1 MPPTVYFESA
11 GPTLPF
17 IAQQLQSLKPESQ
30 VFLGVQSG
38 SQPWLLPLVESHFNH
53 TSRYQDPVSDASES
67 DCPTTETREKLIGGE
82 WLTLSQPRS
91 PQFTDSDF
99 HLLNA
104 QWIHNTADTVQLTAS
119 IPIRD
124 FQPNPNDVIL
134 LIVKTTDARG
144 DIETSLWND
153 QTQIDWRS
161 TKIADYEQAGFLYAL
176 HALKLA
182 DIPQWNFETQ
192 LRIRI
197 SSASELLIGRYIGNP
212 YLYGVRP

>member
-38 SQPWLLPLVESHFNH
+38 SQPWLLPLFESHFNH

-67 DCPTTETREKLIGGE
+67 DYPTTETKEKLIGGE
-82 WLTLSQPRS
+82 WLTLSQPRT

-99 HLLNA
+99 HLQNA

-182 DIPQWNFETQ
+182 DIPHWNSETQ